1 MVVAADKVPEAVP
14 VEVPW
19 MVIVEVPGDAVLL
32 AVRVSTLLL
41 VVGLVPKEAITPL
54 GIPEAVSVTLP
65 VNPPTS
71 VMLMVSVA
79 PALGERVRVGAE
91 DESVKLPAPAAVTIS
106 VMVVVDVMLPDV
118 PTIVKV

>member
-1 MVVAADKVPEAVP
+1 
-14 VEVPW
+14 
-19 MVIVEVPGDAVLL
+19 VLL